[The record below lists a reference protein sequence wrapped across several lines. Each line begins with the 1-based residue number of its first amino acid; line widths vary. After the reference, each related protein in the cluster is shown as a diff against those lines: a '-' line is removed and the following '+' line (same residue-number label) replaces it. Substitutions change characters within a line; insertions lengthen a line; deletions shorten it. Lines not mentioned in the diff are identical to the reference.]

1 LERRVVHPDPH
12 AEYYFDEDSYILE
25 SWNCEADPALSIARA
40 RVEPGVST
48 RVHVLDDVIERY
60 LIVEGRG
67 EVLLG
72 EGPAQPVQ
80 PGDVVVVPAGTP
92 QSIRNTGETDLVFYA
107 LCTPRFT
114 PACYRRLEG
123 G

>member
-1 LERRVVHPDPH
+1 
-12 AEYYFDEDSYILE
+12 
-25 SWNCEADPALSIARA
+25 
-40 RVEPGVST
+40 
-48 RVHVLDDVIERY
+48 VLDDVIERY

>member
-1 LERRVVHPDPH
+1 MRPEVSRPDPD
-12 AEYYFDEDSYILE
+12 AEYYFEEDCYILE
-25 SWNCEADPALSIARA
+25 SWNREADPALSIARA
-40 RVEPGVST
+40 RVEPGIRT
-48 RVHVLDDVIERY
+48 RSHALDGVIERY